1 MRILSVYPL
10 YYFQI
15 CHTSVSAIVIVL
27 YVISLVIIYILTE
40 SLYLWTTFIQSLS
53 SLAPISD
60 NTKFHL
66 TFHEFVLLL
75 SFHK

>member
-10 YYFQI
+10 YIFQI

-40 SLYLWTTFIQSLS
+40 SFVPLDHIHSISLLPS
-53 SLAPISD
+53 SH
-60 NTKFHL
+60 F
-66 TFHEFVLLL
+66 
-75 SFHK
+75 